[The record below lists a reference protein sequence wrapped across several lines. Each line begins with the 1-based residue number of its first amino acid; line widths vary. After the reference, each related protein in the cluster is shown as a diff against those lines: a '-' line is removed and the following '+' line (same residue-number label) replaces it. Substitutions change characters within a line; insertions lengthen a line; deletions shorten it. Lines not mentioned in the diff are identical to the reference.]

1 MESDLFFSVTIMLLT
16 TKLYPSWCFTLR
28 RQEHKVLLPEMFI
41 KFLFLLLLTNSALS
55 ISPSVCVC
63 VCVCARVCGG
73 GVLARRIS
81 LP

>member
-1 MESDLFFSVTIMLLT
+1 MESDLFFSATVMLLT
-16 TKLYPSWCFTLR
+16 TKLYPAWCFTLR
-28 RQEHKVLLPEMFI
+28 RQEHKALLPEMFI
-41 KFLFLLLLTNSALS
+41 KFLFLLLLANFALS

-63 VCVCARVCGG
+63 VCVHACVCGG